1 MTQPRLL
8 LLDEP
13 CEGIAPVLVEAMAQT
28 LIDLRGQGLALL
40 VAEQNRQLAQAAD
53 QVIELVAG
61 KVRPD
66 PDLSNDRNPS

>member
-1 MTQPRLL
+1 
-8 LLDEP
+8 
-13 CEGIAPVLVEAMAQT
+13 MAQT

-53 QVIELVAG
+53 QVVELVAG